1 MKIFI
6 LLVFFLTLANS
17 SFASWSQYAY
27 VTPETEFKY
36 KLNVHVEPANSKRTA
51 YLIRLEAVAF
61 PSKQAWLIVT
71 PKPLSSSEQNQRSR
85 FWADKLNTEN
95 VESIVPL
102 RPTGI
107 PIFPQSNEKKSEKFY
122 DVVIPADE
130 IDRTYIYID
139 FPALV
144 YDGGY
149 FYSIDLSTYLKTDE
163 NRE

>member
-27 VTPETEFKY
+27 VTPETEIKY

-71 PKPLSSSEQNQRSR
+71 PNPLSSSEQNQRSR
-85 FWADKLNTEN
+85 FWA
-95 VESIVPL
+95 
-102 RPTGI
+102 
-107 PIFPQSNEKKSEKFY
+107 
-122 DVVIPADE
+122 
-130 IDRTYIYID
+130 
-139 FPALV
+139 ALLDSV
-144 YDGGY
+144 
-149 FYSIDLSTYLKTDE
+149 
-163 NRE
+163 